1 MSLQDIFNRIKPQQ
15 IETVQLNESGEVE
28 HFPLFRKLFLSFTIL
43 LVALLSFGIGQL
55 SVTGNREPIRIEY
68 DSQIS
73 NQTAQTASVVNAIGK
88 NSVVASK
95 NGIRYHYPYCTG
107 AKQIKEENRI
117 IFATPAIAEAAGFT
131 LASNC
136 KPQ

>member
-28 HFPLFRKLFLSFTIL
+28 HFPLFRKLFLSFTII

>member
-15 IETVQLNESGEVE
+15 IETVQLNESVEVE

>member
-28 HFPLFRKLFLSFTIL
+28 HFPLFRKLFLSFTII
-43 LVALLSFGIGQL
+43 LVALLSFGIGRL